1 MRGGCVG
8 LPEASAVLKRRAA
21 SLLVGNRGCGGRAV
35 SAMGRSWISGGLG
48 LLLVTQD
55 RKQAVPSG
63 LAAAWLVIEVLV
75 VLWSSSGGVGS
86 GRMVSVGW

>member
-1 MRGGCVG
+1 
-8 LPEASAVLKRRAA
+8 VLKGRAA

-63 LAAAWLVIEVLV
+63 LAAAWLVVEVLV
-75 VLWSSSGGVGS
+75 VLWSS
-86 GRMVSVGW
+86 GRMVSVGWCRSDGDDVVVVG

>member
-1 MRGGCVG
+1 
-8 LPEASAVLKRRAA
+8 
-21 SLLVGNRGCGGRAV
+21 
-35 SAMGRSWISGGLG
+35 MGRSWISGGLG

-63 LAAAWLVIEVLV
+63 LAAAWLVVEVLV

-86 GRMVSVGW
+86 GRMVSVGWCRSDGDDVVVVG